1 MGYHAQVFKFHII
14 GWWTWNVVFCTCQTY
29 AVVMNFTNVLNYKLW
44 QRIYFFSLW
53 IAYIHDTNS
62 ILGYWVIGMQV
73 CDIFATFCV
82 LIFEQ
87 MWVFCLSTWICT
99 TYVPGEPSSQN
110 MVPET
115 LNLELW
121 IVVSPHI
128 SIGNWTHF
136 LHKIGKCCS
145 LLGHLSCPGF
155 VLFCF
160 FHDFYLQCLHFHLS
174 ISNGFKIA
182 FPFSKIL
189 LILQFKLWHFRF
201 LEMSA
206 ELKWVH
212 IYL

>member
-1 MGYHAQVFKFHII
+1 MLSGANIKGVGYHAQVFKFHFI

-44 QRIYFFSLW
+44 QRLSFFSLW
-53 IAYIHDTNS
+53 RAYIHASNS
-62 ILGYWVIGMQV
+62 ILVLESLECRCV
-73 CDIFATFCV
+73 TFLLSFVSV
-82 LIFEQ
+82 LIFGQ

-128 SIGNWTHF
+128 SFGNWTH

-145 LLGHLSCPGF
+145 LLGHLSCP
-155 VLFCF
+155 VF
-160 FHDFYLQCLHFHLS
+160 FFF
-174 ISNGFKIA
+174 F
-182 FPFSKIL
+182 FPFFSWFSFTML
-189 LILQFKLWHFRF
+189 AF
-201 LEMSA
+201 SA
-206 ELKWVH
+206 IHL
-212 IYL
+212 